1 MKQQSLQ
8 ENYGLSLW
16 IESKSSMMQNRQTIL
31 SKINNISL
39 ERVKDFQMKTELKDQ
54 TKKK

>member
-1 MKQQSLQ
+1 
-8 ENYGLSLW
+8 
-16 IESKSSMMQNRQTIL
+16 MMQNRQTIL